1 MAETVSGVVRT
12 DAGMCA
18 LWSPASF
25 HGVTDYGTWER
36 GLLDDADIARHVR
49 AGSVVPI
56 NIGSDGTFAV
66 RVRAAS
72 GQENAVPTEREARFV
87 LVSSEPYLFE
97 SQGGAFVSGLEQI
110 CRDPGPPA
118 LSVPIGPGR
127 WAVTVHLVDWEAEPG
142 SKEPSGQ
149 PAPDALPDFLVL
161 VNPAPSTEGFRQ
173 ALATFERPTT

>member
-1 MAETVSGVVRT
+1 VAETVSGVVRT

-25 HGVTDYGTWER
+25 HDVTDYGSWER
-36 GLLDDADIARHVR
+36 ELLDDADVARHVR

-66 RVRAAS
+66 RVRTTS
-72 GQENAVPTEREARFV
+72 GPENVAPTEREARFV
-87 LVSSEPYLFE
+87 MVSSEPYLFE
-97 SQGGAFVSGLEQI
+97 TQGGAFVSGLEHI
-110 CRDPGPPA
+110 CRDPDPPA

-127 WAVTVHLVDWEAEPG
+127 WAATVYLVDWEAEPG

-149 PAPDALPDFLVL
+149 PAPGALPDFLVV
-161 VNPAPSTEGFRQ
+161 VNPALSIEGFRQ
-173 ALATFERPTT
+173 EVATFERPTT